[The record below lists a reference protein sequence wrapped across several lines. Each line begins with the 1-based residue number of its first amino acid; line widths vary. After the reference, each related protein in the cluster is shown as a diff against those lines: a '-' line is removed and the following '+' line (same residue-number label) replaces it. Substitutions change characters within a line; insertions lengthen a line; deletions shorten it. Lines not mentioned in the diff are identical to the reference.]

1 MKNFIYF
8 VILFLVKSIR
18 SQYGNNPQP
27 LIINGGNM
35 PAVHVYHP
43 IKKLPT
49 IVKNTV
55 EDFRVIE
62 DLQKLSLQLDLQIKE
77 VQ

>member
-1 MKNFIYF
+1 
-8 VILFLVKSIR
+8 
-18 SQYGNNPQP
+18 
-27 LIINGGNM
+27 M

-62 DLQKLSLQLDLQIKE
+62 DL
-77 VQ
+77 